1 MATEALMDA
10 EYITEM
16 KKAWLNLDAVR
27 NRYEQQAAQYCG
39 CFPPAQ
45 EYHFL
50 ADRLTV
56 QMFDLR
62 RSIQQAEAVLGQQVA
77 AMEAEA
83 V

>member
-1 MATEALMDA
+1 MDA

-27 NRYEQQAAQYCG
+27 NRYEQQAAQNWVFYCYYES
-39 CFPPAQ
+39 Q
-45 EYHFL
+45 HYHLL
-50 ADRLTV
+50 ADRLTG

-62 RSIQQAEAVLGQQVA
+62 RYIQQAEATLGQRVQ